1 MTKSSSGTTKAGKQR
16 AREPD
21 RSSAAILLAATAEF
35 TEKGFGG
42 ARIDAIAARAKI
54 NKRMLYHYFGDKE
67 ALYLAVLEASYDA
80 IRTAEADLK
89 LEDLEPVEGMRQLVD
104 FTWRYF
110 MEHPEFLS
118 LLATE
123 NLHKAKFLKL
133 SKSVVALNSPLIDQ
147 IAGLLKRGGESGQFR
162 RDAKPIIVY
171 MSIAALGQFFL
182 SNRWTL
188 SASFGS
194 DLIDVQ
200 ETSAWGVHIQE
211 MILAYLRPA

>member
-1 MTKSSSGTTKAGKQR
+1 MANSSPEANKAGKQR
-16 AREPD
+16 VREPD

-67 ALYLAVLEASYDA
+67 ALYLAVLEAAYNA
-80 IRTAEADLK
+80 IRSAEAELK
-89 LEDLEPVEGMRQLVD
+89 LQDMEPAKGMCELVE

-110 MEHPEFLS
+110 LQHPEFLS

-123 NLHKAKFLKL
+123 NLHKAAFLKR
-133 SKSVVALNSPLIDQ
+133 SKSIVALNSPLIAQ
-147 IAGLLKRGGESGQFR
+147 ITDLLKRGGASGQFR
-162 RDAKPIIVY
+162 NDAEPVRVY
-171 MSIAALGQFFL
+171 ISIAALGQFFL

-188 SASFGS
+188 SASFGR
-194 DLIDVQ
+194 DLTDMQEID
-200 ETSAWGVHIQE
+200 AWGAHIQE